1 MKATRVNQ
9 VKRASTQASEGNFG
23 VEEPFADEPFG
34 AEPFV
39 EDVQVEGEGAQGL
52 EIEADRKK
60 RESYYEDVQERSGLP
75 DADGDSDSNLS
86 EWEETEDEGNGL
98 EEGASKVPLVQIVL

>member
-1 MKATRVNQ
+1 VKATHVNQ
-9 VKRASTQASEGNFG
+9 PKRASMQASEGNFG
-23 VEEPFADEPFG
+23 VEEPFADETFV

-39 EDVQVEGEGAQGL
+39 ENVQVEGEEAHDL
-52 EIEADRKK
+52 EVEADRTE

-75 DADGDSDSNLS
+75 EADGDSDSDLS

-98 EEGASKVPLVQIVL
+98 EEDTADVPLVQIVL